1 MLTRGIRKG
10 SKMAEARSLLLIRQE
25 DLGPGATRE
34 RERRKLWVD
43 HANFHGPASAQA
55 TKKFPIVIK
64 IFTAPATK
72 RFGTKWYM
80 RLRTAM
86 CTWNGIFSSLL
97 RELWT
102 YWISSTLTTSCK
114 SFCYQ
119 LPISS
124 TSVHKDFSGRL
135 LPCRQDCIIC
145 VREREFSNITC
156 RRSDCSCSRSSSR
169 RKTTTQYRG
178 CCWAPS
184 PFPVLPSL
192 SFSVTATNLP
202 VYHSSEMKRKK
213 KENDTT
219 Q

>member
-1 MLTRGIRKG
+1 
-10 SKMAEARSLLLIRQE
+10 
-25 DLGPGATRE
+25 
-34 RERRKLWVD
+34 
-43 HANFHGPASAQA
+43 
-55 TKKFPIVIK
+55 
-64 IFTAPATK
+64 
-72 RFGTKWYM
+72 
-80 RLRTAM
+80 M
-86 CTWNGIFSSLL
+86 CTWWNGIFSSLL

-102 YWISSTLTTSCK
+102 YWISSTLTTSCR

-124 TSVHKDFSGRL
+124 TSVHKDFSGHL
-135 LPCRQDCIIC
+135 LPCKQDSPIC

-184 PFPVLPSL
+184 PFPGLPSL

-202 VYHSSEMKRKK
+202 VYHNSEMKRKK
-213 KENDTT
+213 RKGHNPVVKLSMPGYPCVVPNFRSPRSHLDKLCSKDIYPSKKNLPYS
-219 Q
+219 